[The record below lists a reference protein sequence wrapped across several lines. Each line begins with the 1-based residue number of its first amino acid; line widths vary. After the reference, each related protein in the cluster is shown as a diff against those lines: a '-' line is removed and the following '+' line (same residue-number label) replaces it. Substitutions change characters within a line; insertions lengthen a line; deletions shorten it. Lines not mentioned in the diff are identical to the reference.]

1 MGLFRQ
7 DSSSE
12 GFSDCTA
19 SSAIPQYILFH
30 PYLRYFVAIFSNL
43 QINQKQTNFFS
54 INSLFLNRKCYFL
67 GT

>member
-30 PYLRYFVAIFSNL
+30 PYLRDFVAIFSNL
-43 QINQKQTNFFS
+43 QINQKQTNFPALISYFS
-54 INSLFLNRKCYFL
+54 IENVTF
-67 GT
+67 